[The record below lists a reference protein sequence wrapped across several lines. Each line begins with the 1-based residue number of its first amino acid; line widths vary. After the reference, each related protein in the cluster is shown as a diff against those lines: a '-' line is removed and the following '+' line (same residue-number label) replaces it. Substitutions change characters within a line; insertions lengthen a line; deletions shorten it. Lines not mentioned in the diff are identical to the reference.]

1 LLFTAPFQACAQGQ
15 GQGGGGR
22 GGFGVLTSEQR
33 TQLRDAIQSSVQPLT
48 EKLLEAQKDAA
59 KAAMEGS
66 DEATL
71 RSKIEAVHKI
81 QTDIAVARAKAL
93 KSINLTSDQ
102 KTQLEGMRDGGY
114 NALIGGFGGFGG
126 RGGGRR
132 GGNTN
137 NQ

>member
-1 LLFTAPFQACAQGQ
+1 MKITRLFLPSTLLAAGLLFAAPFQASAQ

-33 TQLRDAIQSSVQPLT
+33 TQLREAIQSSVQPLT

-59 KAAMEGS
+59 KAAMEGA

-81 QTDIAVARAKAL
+81 QTDI
-93 KSINLTSDQ
+93 
-102 KTQLEGMRDGGY
+102 
-114 NALIGGFGGFGG
+114 
-126 RGGGRR
+126 
-132 GGNTN
+132 
-137 NQ
+137 